1 MLEWHPPKYGAMLE
15 LADKL
20 VSKTSGVY
28 TVRVRVPLAPH
39 IIGGSKTGGSNTVR
53 FPQYHVGYWGPE
65 PSVVRGD
72 SLLAHHKNIIE
83 CINV

>member
-1 MLEWHPPKYGAMLE
+1 
-15 LADKL
+15 
-20 VSKTSGVY
+20 
-28 TVRVRVPLAPH
+28 
-39 IIGGSKTGGSNTVR
+39 VR